1 MQPTFFYKN
10 LADPEKE
17 LVESYFQKKAVR
29 LEKLLS
35 KYDADGVKLNV
46 TGERFTRKAAY
57 KVEMVMDLPKVGGK
71 PLYSSEDSRDLRKA
85 IDLSVDKLIDQI
97 KKVGERAKAETKKNR
112 EI

>member
-1 MQPTFFYKN
+1 MQLAFFYKN

-17 LVESYFQKKAVR
+17 LVELYFQKKVVR

-35 KYDADGVKLNV
+35 KYDPDGVKLNV

-97 KKVGERAKAETKKNR
+97 KKIGERAKSESRKNKMV
-112 EI
+112 